1 MIRDG
6 QKVKVD
12 FIGKLDNGAEFSN
25 SYMVGE
31 PFEFMMG
38 DGTMLAAFED
48 AVRAMAV
55 GDTVNVRIPCEKAY
69 GPYDESL
76 IERVPASM
84 FPDAQNLEIGKFI
97 VIETPAESIRAR
109 FIKAEEGWLYFDR
122 NHELAEGFCFRF
134 REHPDLLAFCQTVRK
149 AIFDYFRA
157 IRVFGK

>member
-12 FIGKLDNGAEFSN
+12 FVGKLANGAEFSN
-25 SYMVGE
+25 SYLVGE
-31 PFEFMMG
+31 PFEFTMG
-38 DGTMLAAFED
+38 
-48 AVRAMAV
+48 AMAA

-76 IERVPASM
+76 IERVPATM
-84 FPDAQNLEIGKFI
+84 FPNAQNLEIGKFI

-122 NHELAEGFCFRF
+122 NHELAGE
-134 REHPDLLAFCQTVRK
+134 DLLFEITLVDVAES
-149 AIFDYFRA
+149 
-157 IRVFGK
+157 GN

>member
-1 MIRDG
+1 MWNGKAMIRDG

-48 AVRAMAV
+48 AVRAMA
-55 GDTVNVRIPCEKAY
+55 
-69 GPYDESL
+69 
-76 IERVPASM
+76 ERVPASM

-122 NHELAEGFCFRF
+122 NHELAGE
-134 REHPDLLAFCQTVRK
+134 DLLFEITLVDVADSGNK
-149 AIFDYFRA
+149 
-157 IRVFGK
+157 

>member
-1 MIRDG
+1 MWNGKAMIRDG

-97 VIETPAESIRAR
+97 VIDTPAESIRAR

-122 NHELAEGFCFRF
+122 NHELAGE
-134 REHPDLLAFCQTVRK
+134 DLLFEITLVDVA
-149 AIFDYFRA
+149 DSES
-157 IRVFGK
+157 